1 MPGGVNSPVRAWS
14 AVGLEPRFVHE
25 AEGSRIVDVEGRSYI
40 DYVGSWGPMLL
51 GHRDP
56 VLVEAIVAAA
66 GRGTSFGATTAGEVE
81 LARRLC
87 QRFASL
93 ESLRLVNSGTEAT
106 MSALRLA
113 RAATGRDSII
123 KFAGCYHGHSDSLLV
138 AAGSGASTFGV
149 PTSPGVPT
157 GYAGLTRVAEFN
169 DAGSVDRLCDQEVA
183 AIIVE
188 PVAANMGVVAPE
200 PGFLASL
207 REIADEHGA
216 LLIFDEVVTGLRLGP
231 GGYQDIT
238 GVKPDLSCLG
248 KVIGGGLPIGAY
260 GGRRAP
266 MEQVSPAGPVY
277 QAGTL
282 AGNPLAVAA
291 GLATLD
297 RLDALRPWEALE
309 GAAASLAEGISA
321 QLGGRLGCVQR
332 VGSML
337 TLFFGVER
345 VGGWADAERNDRERF
360 AAFFA
365 ALLEQG
371 VWIPPSP
378 FESWF
383 VSTAHSPQDIE
394 RTIEA
399 VGMALAA
406 SD

>member
-149 PTSPGVPT
+149 PTSPGVPA

-260 GGRRAP
+260 GGRRAL

-321 QLGGRLGCVQR
+321 QLGGRPGCVQR